1 MLVNYQIESKIDM
14 DKMILEMTITGKS
27 KTQILKRLLTVTKYL
42 IDDMGEYDA
51 QSCRYT
57 LKKVR

>member
-1 MLVNYQIESKIDM
+1 M
-14 DKMILEMTITGKS
+14 DKMILEMTITGTS
-27 KTQILKRLLTVTKYL
+27 KTQILKRLLTITKYL
-42 IDDMGEYDA
+42 LDDMGEYDA